1 MADPPSDKPYFL
13 AFARVKGI
21 GPARLRRLLARF
33 GTLEA
38 AWKAEEMEL
47 VMSGLDQKSLE
58 ALGAARR
65 AIDPDAELEA
75 LARSGIGALTWVDP
89 DYPRL
94 LRQIADPPPAL
105 YVKGDLREAD
115 AWAVAI
121 VGTRRASVYGREV
134 AEMLASDFA
143 RSQVTVVSGLA
154 RGIDAAAHQ
163 AALSAGG
170 RTVAV
175 LGSGVDVV
183 YPAEHRQLAHAI
195 AAQGALVSDYPPGT
209 QPEAVNFP
217 PRNRII
223 SGLSLGTVVV
233 EADERSGALITV
245 DFALDQGRDVFAV
258 PGNIF
263 NRTSRGTNQLIQK
276 GAKLVMSAADVL
288 DDLNLG
294 LAAQHAEV
302 QAAAPADAV
311 ERRVLEALTHEP
323 APVDEVVRGLGLP
336 AETVAAALALL
347 ELKGLARQAG
357 GARYALTRAAGA
369 RAARDGVD

>member
-1 MADPPSDKPYFL
+1 MADPLADKPYFL

-21 GPARLRRLLARF
+21 GPARLRRLLSRF
-33 GTLEA
+33 GSLEA

-58 ALGAARR
+58 ALAAARR
-65 AIDPDAELEA
+65 TISPDGEMEA
-75 LARSGIGALTWVDP
+75 LDRAGIGALTWVDP
-89 DYPRL
+89 GYPRL

-105 YVKGDLREAD
+105 YVKGEMSEAD

-121 VGTRRASVYGREV
+121 VGTRRASVYGREA
-134 AEMLASDFA
+134 AEMLAAEFA
-143 RSQVTVVSGLA
+143 RSNVTVVSGLA
-154 RGIDAAAHQ
+154 RGIDAVAHQ

-175 LGSGVDVV
+175 LGSGVDVI
-183 YPAEHRQLAHAI
+183 YPAEHRKLAGDI
-195 AAQGALVSDYPPGT
+195 AARGALVSDYPPGT
-209 QPEAVNFP
+209 QPEAMNFP

-233 EADERSGALITV
+233 EADEQSGALITV

-276 GAKLVMSAADVL
+276 GAKLVTSAGDVL
-288 DDLNLG
+288 GELNLG
-294 LAAQHAEV
+294 MAAQHAEV
-302 QAAAPADAV
+302 QAAAPEDDT
-311 ERRVLEALTHEP
+311 ERRVLSALTHEP
-323 APVDEVVRGLGLP
+323 APADEVVRGLGLP
-336 AETVAAALALL
+336 AEAVTAALAML
-347 ELKGLARQAG
+347 ELKGLVRQAG
-357 GARYALTRAAGA
+357 GARYALSRAAGA
-369 RAARDGVD
+369 PAARDKVD